1 MVKKSQKELLP
12 RLQLTSARV
21 ERFKAAFTPEP
32 VPLRPFNLVLGRNGS
47 GKSTLLEA
55 LQWVD
60 GTLRQDARTALQRYF
75 GIAPVVN
82 VRSQETYFKFHLNWR
97 SEDDDDLLYR
107 VKVVQGSDGVT
118 PLISDEHLEFKSLK
132 SKKQVLIKTSD
143 KADARKDRPGVR
155 IVYPSSHRFTR
166 EVNDPDRL
174 ALGQVGNTLVPGATF
189 SGRLALSAIKAF
201 WENAVF
207 LRLSTSRLAA
217 GSPAKRKS
225 FEPLLDEE
233 GTNLPALLNEL
244 NRDQLEDLVERIRMV
259 LPGIEQVKVSKPRAG
274 QQENVN
280 YALKERMPYRGRN
293 GSHLFDIPS
302 WMLSEGTRR
311 ITAIFALLVHDPPP
325 SLLCIE
331 EVENGLD
338 PWTVLKVINA
348 LRSARDAGTQVV
360 VTSHSPWL
368 IDHVDL
374 QDILYVE
381 RVKGTTQYRRFVDV
395 EEAKSFAREVPPG
408 ARYVNFNSE

>member
-1 MVKKSQKELLP
+1 MPK
-12 RLQLTSARV
+12 RLENETIPSLRLTSVTV
-21 ERFKAAFTPEP
+21 ERFKAAFSPEP
-32 VPLRPFNLVLGRNGS
+32 VPLRPFNLILGRNGA

-60 GTLRQDARTALQRYF
+60 VTLRQDARTALQRYF
-75 GIAPVVN
+75 GIAKVVN
-82 VRSQETYFKFHLNWR
+82 VRSQQPFFKLGLTWKGEDE
-97 SEDDDDLLYR
+97 SELIYK
-107 VKVVQGSDGVT
+107 VKVVQGRDGVT
-118 PLISDEHLEFKSLK
+118 PLIAQESLK
-132 SKKQVLIKTSD
+132 SGHGGKRPRTIIDTTVAANVK
-143 KADARKDRPGVR
+143 KDRPGVR
-155 IVYPSSHRFTR
+155 LVYPNDPRFIR
-166 EVNDPDRL
+166 EVNEPDRL
-174 ALGQVGNTLVPGATF
+174 ALRQAGTAATSNADFEDRLVLP
-189 SGRLALSAIKAF
+189 SVSAF

-244 NRDQLEDLVERIRMV
+244 NREQLADLVVRLKKV
-259 LPGIEQVKVSKPRAG
+259 LSGIEQVKVSKPRAG

-280 YALKERMPYRGRN
+280 YSLRERMPYRGRN
-293 GSHLFDIPS
+293 GSVLFDIPS

-311 ITAIFALLVHDPPP
+311 ITALFALLVHAPPP

-338 PWTVLKVINA
+338 PWTVLEVIKA
-348 LRSARDAGTQVV
+348 LRAATDAGTQVI

-368 IDHVDL
+368 IDHMDL

-381 RVKGTTQYRRFVDV
+381 RVKGTTEYRRFADK
-395 EEAKSFAREVPPG
+395 EEAKRFSSDVPPG
-408 ARYVNFNSE
+408 ARYVNSR

>member
-1 MVKKSQKELLP
+1 MPKRLEKEHIPSL
-12 RLQLTSARV
+12 RLTSVQV
-21 ERFKAAFTPEP
+21 ERFKAAFKPTP
-32 VPLRPFNLVLGRNGS
+32 VPLRPFNLILGRNGA

-82 VRSQETYFKFHLNWR
+82 VRSQQTFFQLGLTWK
-97 SEDDDDLLYR
+97 SEDESELTYK
-107 VKVVQGSDGVT
+107 VKVVQGRDGVT
-118 PLISDEHLEFKSLK
+118 PLIAQEVLK
-132 SKKQVLIKTSD
+132 SVHGGKRPRTIIDTTVAANAK
-143 KADARKDRPGVR
+143 KDRPGVR
-155 IVYPSSHRFTR
+155 IVYPKDLRLMR
-166 EVNDPDRL
+166 EVNEPDRL
-174 ALGQVGNTLVPGATF
+174 ALRQAGVAPTSNADF
-189 SGRLALSAIKAF
+189 KDRFALPAISAF

-217 GSPAKRKS
+217 GSPARRKS

-244 NRDQLEDLVERIRMV
+244 SREQLEDLVDRIKQV
-259 LPGIEQVKVSKPRAG
+259 LSGIEQVKLSKPRAG

-280 YALKERMPYRGRN
+280 YSLRERMPYKGRN
-293 GSHLFDIPS
+293 GTDLFDIPS

-311 ITAIFALLVHDPPP
+311 ITALFALLVHDPPP

-338 PWTVLKVINA
+338 PWTVLEVIKA
-348 LRSARDAGTQVV
+348 LRSATDAGTQVI

-374 QDILYVE
+374 QDILLVE
-381 RVKGTTQYRRFVDV
+381 RVKGTTEYRRFADM
-395 EEAKSFAREVPPG
+395 EEAKRFSSDVPPG
-408 ARYVNFNSE
+408 ARYVNSR

>member
-1 MVKKSQKELLP
+1 MAKRPKKEILPELH
-12 RLQLTSARV
+12 LTSVRV
-21 ERFKAAFTPEP
+21 ERFKAAFKPEP

-82 VRSQETYFKFHLNWR
+82 VRSQESFFQFSLNWKIN
-97 SEDDDDLLYR
+97 DAGDLSYR
-107 VKVVQGSDGVT
+107 VKMIQGSDGAT
-118 PLISDEHLEFKSLK
+118 PLVSDEHLELRRPKN
-132 SKKQVLIKTSD
+132 KKRVLIKTSA
-143 KADARKDRPGVR
+143 KADARIDRPGVR
-155 IVYPSSHRFTR
+155 LVYPAESRFTR

-174 ALGQVGNTLVPGATF
+174 ALGQAANTLLPGTA
-189 SGRLALSAIKAF
+189 SEDRLILSAVKAF

-244 NRDQLEDLVERIRMV
+244 SRSQLEDLVERIQKV

-274 QQENVN
+274 RQENVN
-280 YALKERMPYRGRN
+280 YSLKERMPYQGRN

-302 WMLSEGTRR
+302 WLLSEGTRR

-338 PWTVLKVINA
+338 PWTTLKVMDA
-348 LRSARDAGTQVV
+348 LQSAVDAGTQVI

-368 IDHVDL
+368 IDHTKL
-374 QDILYVE
+374 QNILYVD
-381 RVKGTTQYRRFVDV
+381 RVAGTTNYRRFADID
-395 EEAKSFAREVPPG
+395 EAKGFASEVPPG
-408 ARYVNFNSE
+408 ARYVNLKPE